1 MNFRKY
7 YLKFKIYTLILKIYI
22 TNLYNGIFKFNYQF
36 PIYRRITGLFETD
49 KTEREERKKLN
60 DKRGHQTQLLH
71 TIAKEIKQE
80 NNETPYKDCL
90 KQAGEKLKTKDIFI
104 I

>member
-1 MNFRKY
+1 MDSLSLTINFQSTEELQDF
-7 YLKFKIYTLILKIYI
+7 LKLIKP
-22 TNLYNGIFKFNYQF
+22 K
-36 PIYRRITGLFETD
+36 E
-49 KTEREERKKLN
+49 KKEKKLN